1 MLVWLFLIGTQ
12 KDIFNAI
19 ALGDWRFQG
28 WKRMH
33 CQHSSVIRLA
43 WRLHYKAHV
52 ALPKNN
58 IFIEMRWKIF
68 HYLLI
73 HMSVCTFFYRTQ
85 TDILRTLEIKQ
96 HCPPLTL
103 MYWTTES
110 FLQICSFVFHGK
122 VWTRMNEWWQ
132 DFYFRVKYPFKSHS
146 KRSYGFRR
154 VYAST
159 QTR

>member
-85 TDILRTLEIKQ
+85 TDILRKNQTTL
-96 HCPPLTL
+96 PPIDFDVLDHWVISPN
-103 MYWTTES
+103 M
-110 FLQICSFVFHGK
+110 FLCVSRKGLNDM
-122 VWTRMNEWWQ
+122 RMNEWWQ

-146 KRSYGFRR
+146 KRSHGFRR